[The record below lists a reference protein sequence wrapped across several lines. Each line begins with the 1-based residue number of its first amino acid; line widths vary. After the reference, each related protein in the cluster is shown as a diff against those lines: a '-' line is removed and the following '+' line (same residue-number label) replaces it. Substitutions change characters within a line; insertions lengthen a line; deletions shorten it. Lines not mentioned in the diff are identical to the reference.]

1 MTASR
6 RNTRYA
12 LADLKTGVAKYDAT
26 SKKTTLALT
35 FTTGGISLVMP
46 NDETKLL
53 DGIATRLQAFKPVG

>member
-12 LADLKTGVAKYDAT
+12 LADLKTSVANYDAT
-26 SKKTTLALT
+26 TKKTKLTLT
-35 FTTGGISLVMP
+35 FTTGAVALVMP

-53 DGIATRLQAFKPVG
+53 GDVGSRLLAFKPLG